1 MRQREIAGQKRSTT
15 KMLEDYG
22 MSAYSRVTYDCKVIV
37 DDKPTA
43 IDMKCTALICK
54 N

>member
-1 MRQREIAGQKRSTT
+1 MRQNESARQKKATM

-22 MSAYSRVTYDCKVIV
+22 LSAYSRVTYDCKVIV
-37 DDKPTA
+37 DDTPTA

>member
-1 MRQREIAGQKRSTT
+1 MRRKELTVQTRSTM

-22 MSAYSRVTYDCKVIV
+22 LSAYSKVSYDCKVIV
-37 DDKPTA
+37 DDRATA